1 MIPSLHTF
9 THAQF
14 VLYMFTVDLFLFF
27 KLQRLFLV
35 VQEGVIFTIS
45 GIQNPERGQL
55 RTKGL
60 EMGAQYC
67 PDWSTDCTLLV
78 CAFVDTPKFKQV
90 QANGGSIVS
99 KVYNCSIC
107 LQEYD

>member
-1 MIPSLHTF
+1 MIEYRMTRPVSLYF
-9 THAQF
+9 
-14 VLYMFTVDLFLFF
+14 FLFF

-35 VQEGVIFTIS
+35 VQEGVIFSIS

-60 EMGAQYC
+60 EMGAQYR

-78 CAFVDTPKFKQV
+78 CAFTDTPKFKQV

-99 KVYNCSIC
+99 KVSNWSIAC
-107 LQEYD
+107 KSMIRKS